1 MSEGEKQWESKN
13 ADPERPNWDA
23 IFTQTF
29 LLSQGNPQVQH
40 RIFIALALG
49 PLRGM
54 VPTKEELARYDK
66 AAQYGAV
73 LGRRGAHTKAGVADK
88 PELTDAELEA
98 QVRSMDMRQVFENP
112 RTESLSGDEEEN
124 AFLWYRELLWSF
136 VGQDHT
142 YLSKFTGRPVKGA
155 VRDKWSSFIVDF
167 CILKHGTPPWSYES
181 LAGPVQEM
189 CEVLGEML
197 EAGVLEDSKTKS
209 KLKKVL
215 GIYLS
220 KHPQLREEDR
230 ARLKALRET
239 L

>member
-1 MSEGEKQWESKN
+1 MSEGERAGEARDKG
-13 ADPERPNWDA
+13 PERPNWDA

-49 PLRGM
+49 PLRGT
-54 VPTKEELARYDK
+54 VPTKEELARYEK

-73 LGRRGAHTKAGVADK
+73 LAGRGAHTKDGVADK

-112 RTESLSGDEEEN
+112 HLESFSGDEEEN
-124 AFLWYRELLWSF
+124 AFLWFRELLWSF
-136 VGQDHT
+136 VTQDHK
-142 YLSKFTGRPVKGA
+142 YLSKFMGRPVKGA
-155 VRDKWSSFIVDF
+155 VRDKWSSFTIDF
-167 CILKHGTPPWSYES
+167 CLLKRGTPPWSYES
-181 LAGPVQEM
+181 LAEPVQEM
-189 CEVLGEML
+189 CGVLGEML
-197 EAGVLEDSKTKS
+197 EAGVLEDGKTKS

-215 GIYLS
+215 SVYLS
-220 KHPQLREEDR
+220 RHPQLREEDA
-230 ARLKALRET
+230 ARLKRLRET